1 MCEAAGVSRA
11 SYYRVAGEP
20 EIDGDVE
27 LRDLIQKIAVSMP
40 AYGYRRVGAELRRRK
55 EVVNDK
61 RVRRIMKE
69 DNLLCLRR
77 RSFVH
82 TTDSNHRFTIYPNLA
97 REMKP
102 TGINQLWVAD
112 ITYIR
117 LLCEFVYLAVIL
129 DAFSRRV
136 IGWELGRTLE
146 AELTLAALRKA
157 LNTRLIQPGLVHH
170 TDRGVQYA
178 SIEYTNLLKEND
190 IQISMSRKG
199 NPYDNAQAESF
210 MKTLKYEEV
219 YRSEYRDEQEARRE
233 IKRFLEKVYNEK
245 RLHSAL
251 GYVPPAEFERSL
263 SSQTVAEAR
272 T

>member
-1 MCEAAGVSRA
+1 MCEAGQVSR
-11 SYYRVAGEP
+11 SGYYRFVDRQEV
-20 EIDGDVE
+20 DRDME
-27 LRDLIQKIAVSMP
+27 LRDLIQKIAVEMP
-40 AYGYRRVGAELRRRK
+40 IYGYRRVCAELKRRK
-55 EVVNDK
+55 QPANHK
-61 RVRRIMKE
+61 RVRRIMRE

-77 RSFVH
+77 RSFVR
-82 TTDSNHRFTIYPNLA
+82 TTDSRHGFRVYPNLA
-97 REMKP
+97 KEMAL
-102 TGINQLWVAD
+102 TGTDQLWVAD

-117 LLCEFVYLAVIL
+117 LLGEFVYLAVIL

-146 AELTLAALRKA
+146 GELTLAALGMA
-157 LNTRLIQPGLVHH
+157 LRSRQISPGLVHH
-170 TDRGVQYA
+170 SDRGVQYA
-178 SIEYTNLLKEND
+178 ATDYIDLLTQHG
-190 IQISMSRKG
+190 IQISMSRRG

-219 YRSEYRDEQEARRE
+219 YRSEYRDQREVRRE

-251 GYVPPAEFERSL
+251 GYVPPAEFERNL
-263 SSQTVAEAR
+263 SNSKVAEAQ

>member
-1 MCEAAGVSRA
+1 MCEAGQVSRVG
-11 SYYRVAGEP
+11 YYRFVARQEV
-20 EIDGDVE
+20 DRDVE
-27 LRDLIQKIAVSMP
+27 LRDKIQKIAVEMP
-40 AYGYRRVGAELRRRK
+40 SYGYRRVCAELKRRQQPA
-55 EVVNDK
+55 NHK
-61 RVRRIMKE
+61 RVRRIMRE

-77 RSFVH
+77 RSFVR
-82 TTDSNHRFTIYPNLA
+82 TTDSGHGFKVYPNLA
-97 REMKP
+97 KKMAL
-102 TGINQLWVAD
+102 TSTNQLWVAD

-146 AELTLAALRKA
+146 GELTVTALRVA
-157 LNTRLIQPGLVHH
+157 LSSRQISPGLVHH
-170 TDRGVQYA
+170 SDRGVQYA
-178 SIEYTNLLKEND
+178 ATAYIDLLTQHG

-219 YRSEYRDEQEARRE
+219 YRSEYRDEREVRRG

-251 GYVPPAEFERSL
+251 GYVPPAEFERNL
-263 SSQTVAEAR
+263 SKPTVVEAQA
-272 T
+272 